1 MAHHVVSLWAVR
13 VGLRCNPGSL
23 TLGPAWS
30 RHRLIGTKSR
40 FSSLSVVQPGLP
52 MATPHTTREAVMV
65 VRCTLSGAG
74 APLCPATLTGRPVR
88 YGKRDRFRTA
98 KTHDL
103 MTRSIPPITELGEN
117 ESTFDSGADD
127 SGVRDPIK
135 QYLDWI
141 GQFPRLT
148 REEEAILSKRA
159 LAGDVEAQDMLV
171 KCNLR
176 LVVTICK
183 DFTRGRFDLL
193 DLVSVGN
200 EGLIVAS
207 RKYDASQGV
216 PFGNYASI
224 WIKQRLMR
232 HVTEHGFV
240 VRVPYYR
247 SATVNQVM
255 RTHAKLSQL
264 YGRAP
269 TADEIAE
276 YVNCS
281 REEVEEVVRL
291 LQAPVE
297 FDRPVKDDGDGAT
310 LGSYF
315 GETRDAANERLEQ
328 QLHHIDLQRAVE
340 EALAKLT
347 PREAQVLVWC
357 FGLRGQRSLD
367 LDQVAH
373 RLGVTR
379 ERARQ
384 IRTRAIRKLAN
395 EKSLLKYLKSYIE
408 ED

>member
-1 MAHHVVSLWAVR
+1 M
-13 VGLRCNPGSL
+13 
-23 TLGPAWS
+23 
-30 RHRLIGTKSR
+30 I
-40 FSSLSVVQPGLP
+40 FSCSY
-52 MATPHTTREAVMV
+52 
-65 VRCTLSGAG
+65 AG
-74 APLCPATLTGRPVR
+74 AMAPVRPDSLVGRLTRRRKRGRVATL
-88 YGKRDRFRTA
+88 K
-98 KTHDL
+98 
-103 MTRSIPPITELGEN
+103 TRSSMSRSTPPSTNTDELEAA
-117 ESTFDSGADD
+117 FDGSSND
-127 SGVRDPIK
+127 SDVRDPVK

-148 REEEAILSKRA
+148 REEEAILSERA
-159 LAGDVEAQDMLV
+159 LAGDKEAQEMLV
-171 KCNLR
+171 NCNLR

-193 DLVSVGN
+193 DLISVGN
-200 EGLIVAS
+200 EGLIIAS
-207 RKYDASQGV
+207 RKYDARKGV

-232 HVTEHGFV
+232 HITEHGFT

-247 SATVNQVM
+247 SATVNQVL
-255 RTHAKLSQL
+255 RTHAKLTQM
-264 YGRAP
+264 YGRPA
-269 TADEIAE
+269 TAEEVAE
-276 YVNCS
+276 YVDCPL
-281 REEVEEVVRL
+281 EEVEEVVRL

-297 FDRPVKDDGDGAT
+297 FDRPVKDGSDGAT

-315 GETRDAANERLEQ
+315 GESPADANERLENQLQ
-328 QLHHIDLQRAVE
+328 QIDLQRAVE
-340 EALAKLT
+340 EALAKLS

-395 EKSLLKYLKSYIE
+395 ETSLLKYLDSE
-408 ED
+408 SAESPES